1 MGATVVFLRQFTPTT
16 SYLALLM
23 AVTTATSPGAIPTRW
38 LHAPTTLSLTN
49 IPIARET
56 VQHQGASGL
65 ASITRRLGLGAS
77 TTALEATAC
86 ASRAATRAVPRP
98 CSRRSTRTDL
108 SQACSL

>member
-23 AVTTATSPGAIPTRW
+23 AVTTATSPGAIPTRC
-38 LHAPTTLSLTN
+38 LHAPTTLPLTS

-56 VQHQGASGL
+56 IQHQGASDL
-65 ASITRRLGLGAS
+65 ASITRRLGWGAS

-86 ASRAATRAVPRP
+86 DSRVATQAAPRP
-98 CSRRSTRTDL
+98 CSRRSTRMDL
-108 SQACSL
+108 LQA